1 MTALNS
7 AGSGHLSN
15 DVLVRAMDEELS
27 GSEMMQV
34 ETHLAKCG
42 GCLAR
47 QADLRRVSDGLESF
61 LRSYQPAFTQ
71 PETGWNGRQ
80 ALLNRLDASKQG
92 ARVSGTGKTL
102 ARFGWMLAAAA
113 MLAIGI
119 SYVPFSRMF
128 NNGEGAGT
136 LSASARFSQPGAPF
150 EIDGETFQYLP
161 YSNPDLPV
169 GGSHIVQMQVPLSS
183 LADAGVLVAP
193 AANRITTPDRA
204 VLADVLLG
212 MDGQPIGVHVLSA
225 D

>member
-1 MTALNS
+1 MTAPNS

-27 GSEMMQV
+27 GTERMHV
-34 ETHLAKCG
+34 ERHLADCE

-61 LRSYQPAFTQ
+61 LRSYQPAFTR
-71 PETGWNGRQ
+71 PDLALGERQ
-80 ALLNRLDASKQG
+80 ALLSRLDAAGQKAQ
-92 ARVSGTGKTL
+92 VNGTGRTL
-102 ARFGWMLAAAA
+102 ARFGWTLAAAA
-113 MLAIGI
+113 TLALGI
-119 SYVPFSRMF
+119 SYVPLSKMF
-128 NNGEGAGT
+128 TSGERTGT
-136 LSASARFSQPGAPF
+136 LSASAHFSQPGSPF
-150 EIDGETFQYLP
+150 EVEGETFQYLP

-169 GGSHIVQMQVPLSS
+169 GGSHVVQMQVPLSS

-193 AANRITTPDRA
+193 AANRITMPDRA